1 MTEKHGKQIWTFFYG
16 KTRDTVVK
24 SYGSVSVNSSTI
36 DSKRLMVS

>member
-1 MTEKHGKQIWTFFYG
+1 MDIFNG

-24 SYGSVSVNSSTI
+24 SVGSVSVNSSTF